1 MFDFV
6 NDNAMPIGLDMGHNC
21 VKMLQLGQS
30 DDVLYV
36 IAADE
41 ICFKPQANVNAD
53 QRQDIIVS
61 ALKEM
66 LSRSNFRGR
75 DVVTSLPND
84 SLKIKSL
91 RLDTTEPDEIEQFM
105 HEEVAGHFE
114 LDADSD
120 EIRYMVAG
128 SVHQGDEIKNEVI
141 FFGANRETIET
152 HLSIIERSGLVPVAI
167 DAVPCALFRSFQS
180 SHRRQEDQ
188 DLVSVFV
195 EVGSHLTTVVIGR
208 GRQITF
214 IKQIPIAAEQ
224 LNNDVASRL
233 DISVDEA
240 MVLRARLGGD
250 SSDTVDPA
258 TRQAAIDAMSQRIE
272 ELAREVSLCFRYY
285 AVTFRGERPQEAVF
299 AGNEAYEPSLLNA
312 LKRHLG
318 VEIKVAQPLRGLDL
332 SKVNIDIGQSERQG
346 DWAVAF
352 GLSMKGWDSAICE
365 T

>member
-1 MFDFV
+1 
-6 NDNAMPIGLDMGHNC
+6 
-21 VKMLQLGQS
+21 
-30 DDVLYV
+30 VLYV
-36 IAADE
+36 IAAE
-41 ICFKPQANVNAD
+41 EVCFKPEAD
-53 QRQDIIVS
+53 VDAAQRQNLIVS
-61 ALKEM
+61 TVKEM
-66 LSRSNFRGR
+66 LSRGSFRGR
-75 DVVTSLPND
+75 NVVTCLPND

-105 HEEVAGHFE
+105 REEVTGHFE
-114 LDADSD
+114 LNADSD

-141 FFGANRETIET
+141 FFGAKRQTIQT
-152 HLSIIERSGLVPVAI
+152 HLSIVERSGLVPVAI

-195 EVGSHLTTVVIGR
+195 EVGSHLTTVIIGR

-233 DISVDEA
+233 DIPVDEA
-240 MVLRARLGGD
+240 MVLRARLGDD
-250 SSDTVDPA
+250 SRNMVDPA
-258 TRQAAIDAMSQRIE
+258 MRQAVIDAMSQRIE

-299 AGNEAYEPSLLNA
+299 AGDEAYEPTLLNA

-318 VEIKVAQPLRGLDL
+318 VEINAAQPLRGLDL
-332 SKVNIDIGQSERQG
+332 SRVNMDIEQSENQG
-346 DWAVAF
+346 NWAVAF
-352 GLSMKGWDSAICE
+352 GLSMKGWDMSLCGA
-365 T
+365 